1 MLANAVY
8 QTQMCKLT
16 YRIHEQACSHS
27 WISTVLR
34 FSICHNGAVFV
45 LPNRPD
51 MQENAHTPVKDA
63 APTGTQ
69 TLLRGLGVV
78 QAVAAGAR
86 DLKEIARRIG
96 TTRST
101 THRLASCLVEE
112 RYLRV
117 VPQVGYLLGPK
128 LIELGFQAR
137 EELPLVSLAVP
148 YLDELSALTG
158 DTIHLAIR
166 EYDDVLYLH
175 KNPGRN
181 GPEMRSRV
189 GHRMPLARTGIG
201 KALLLDDAVEEWQ
214 RLYEV
219 SLPAGGKSLQWPQHP
234 EQSWAQFEQRMREYV
249 VGGYAFDLEDNE
261 PSIRCVAAP
270 VRDASRRIVAGISIA
285 STVPYMPLE
294 KMAELIPVIKQ
305 VAARLSAELG
315 AKA

>member
-1 MLANAVY
+1 
-8 QTQMCKLT
+8 
-16 YRIHEQACSHS
+16 
-27 WISTVLR
+27 
-34 FSICHNGAVFV
+34 
-45 LPNRPD
+45 
-51 MQENAHTPVKDA
+51 MQEDPAKT

-69 TLLRGLGVV
+69 TLLRGLAVV

-86 DLKEIARRIG
+86 DLKDIARHIG

-101 THRLASCLVEE
+101 THRLVSCLVDE

-137 EELPLVSLAVP
+137 EELPLVTLAGP

-166 EYDDVLYLH
+166 EGDEVLYLH
-175 KNPGRN
+175 KTPGRN

-201 KALLLDDAVEEWQ
+201 KALMLDDSPAEWQ
-214 RLYEV
+214 RLYES
-219 SLPAGGKSLQWPQHP
+219 SLPAGGKSAFWPQHT
-234 EQSWAQFEQRMREYV
+234 EQTWAQFEQRMVEYV
-249 VGGYAFDLEDNE
+249 AGGYAFDLEDNE

-270 VRDASRRIVAGISIA
+270 VRDASRRIVAGISVA
-285 STVPYMPLE
+285 STVPYMPEE
-294 KMAELIPVIKQ
+294 KMRELVPVMKD
-305 VAARLSAELG
+305 VTARLSAELG
-315 AKA
+315 LKHP

>member
-1 MLANAVY
+1 
-8 QTQMCKLT
+8 
-16 YRIHEQACSHS
+16 
-27 WISTVLR
+27 
-34 FSICHNGAVFV
+34 
-45 LPNRPD
+45 
-51 MQENAHTPVKDA
+51 MQENVHTPVKDA

-101 THRLASCLVEE
+101 THRLASCLVDE

-137 EELPLVSLAVP
+137 EELPLVNLAVP

-166 EYDDVLYLH
+166 EYDEVLYLH

-201 KALLLDDAVEEWQ
+201 KALMLDDSPQEWQ
-214 RLYEV
+214 RLYEA
-219 SLPAGGKSLQWPQHP
+219 SLPTAGKSLQWPQHP
-234 EQSWAQFEQRMREYV
+234 EQSWAQFEQRMHEYV
-249 VGGYAFDLEDNE
+249 EGGYAFDLEDNE

-270 VRDASRRIVAGISIA
+270 VRDASGRIVAGISIA

>member
-1 MLANAVY
+1 
-8 QTQMCKLT
+8 
-16 YRIHEQACSHS
+16 
-27 WISTVLR
+27 
-34 FSICHNGAVFV
+34 
-45 LPNRPD
+45 
-51 MQENAHTPVKDA
+51 MQEDLPKIAKDA

-78 QAVAAGAR
+78 QAVASGAR
-86 DLKEIARRIG
+86 DLKEIARLIG

-101 THRLASCLVEE
+101 THRLASCLVDE

-137 EELPLVSLAVP
+137 EELPLVTLAGP

-166 EYDDVLYLH
+166 EGDEVLYLH

-201 KALLLDDAVEEWQ
+201 KALMLDDAPQEWQ
-214 RLYEV
+214 RLYQV
-219 SLPAGGKSLQWPQHP
+219 SLPAGGKNLFWPQHP
-234 EQSWAQFEQRMREYV
+234 EQSWEQFEQRMIEYV
-249 VGGYAFDLEDNE
+249 AGGYAFDLEDNE

-270 VRDASRRIVAGISIA
+270 IRDASKRIVAAISIA

-294 KMAELIPVIKQ
+294 KMAELIPLIKG
-305 VAARLSAELG
+305 VTTRLSAELG
-315 AKA
+315 HKF